1 MFAVW
6 QHIIN
11 QKYQEK
17 KIVRVSQLMYLFND
31 NSCRFK
37 LHFCQKYYSN
47 ITVKKSLESQKNINT
62 YIICYI

>member
-1 MFAVW
+1 MFAAW

-37 LHFCQKYYSN
+37 LHFCKKYSN
-47 ITVKKSLESQKNINT
+47 NFYLKLTKAS
-62 YIICYI
+62 